1 MAHNSHCGQCNHYCR
16 PAQTCAWL
24 PREICCMLCSRVSY
38 SQERHLF
45 HIVVRD
51 GITFLCMADEVRC
64 RLCTYL
70 LMTGSEAVACLGLLS
85 WGCCMP
91 TSRCSQLARLQCPV
105 HPQEF
110 GRRIP
115 FAFLEDV
122 REKYMA
128 KFGDAAQSAPAYAHN
143 GDFSQV
149 HLSHVHVSPACV
161 CRLGARAV
169 ILAEL

>member
-1 MAHNSHCGQCNHYCR
+1 
-16 PAQTCAWL
+16 
-24 PREICCMLCSRVSY
+24 MLCSRVSY

-64 RLCTYL
+64 LLCNDL
-70 LMTGSEAVACLGLLS
+70 LMTGNKGLTYLGLLS
-85 WGCCMP
+85 PGWCMP
-91 TSRCSQLARLQCPV
+91 NPQCSQLARLQNPV

-143 GDFSQV
+143 GEFSQV
-149 HLSHVHVSPACV
+149 HLSSLHLQDFQLVQSSSPSFDMQCHMPLCGCV
-161 CRLGARAV
+161 AVADTCLQFIGAGGAHGV
-169 ILAEL
+169 L